1 MAALGA
7 LILSKALHGLPI
19 VAIIGSGS
27 AEHSSDLLAA
37 ELGMLV
43 ARQHCHLLTGGG
55 GGVMLD
61 ASRGFVSV
69 KERQGLTIGVIPRAT
84 HGGPKPGYP
93 NELIEVPIF
102 THLDGGDPASVHN
115 RNPINVLTPCCVVAL
130 PGDVGTRAEAKLAVR
145 YNTPICAVID
155 GTDLNVSAPFEESM
169 RALGV
174 PCAQVAPG
182 HDGISGYDLE
192 PIETFINGSPVTASG
207 NMMPSGTLLTVGEH
221 AATFDRR

>member
-1 MAALGA
+1 VAALGA

-27 AEHSSDLLAA
+27 AEHSSGRLAA

-55 GGVMLD
+55 SGVMLD

-69 KERQGLTIGVIPRAT
+69 KERPGLTIGVIPRAT

-93 NELIEVPIF
+93 NELIEIPIF
-102 THLDGGDPASVHN
+102 THLDGADPASMHS
-115 RNPINVLTPCCVVAL
+115 RNPI
-130 PGDVGTRAEAKLAVR
+130 
-145 YNTPICAVID
+145 
-155 GTDLNVSAPFEESM
+155 NVSAPFEESM